1 VRILLAGMLAGT
13 PGHGGA
19 TWAIL
24 QWVRG
29 LERLGHEVLV
39 VEPVERIEEPAA
51 AYFRTL
57 ELPRAALLRA
67 GTRET
72 LGVPYERIAAFGADL
87 LLNMSG
93 LLRDPELTA
102 GIRVRAFVDLDPV
115 FVQLWH
121 AEGVDVGL
129 GGHTRHV
136 TVGQDLAHAGIPLDR
151 RWIATLPPVVLEQ
164 WPVAGR
170 VEHDAFTT
178 VGNWRSY
185 GSVEHDGAHYGQKA
199 HAVRRLLDLP
209 RLAPA
214 PLLPALAID
223 PGEAADLDALRA
235 HGWQL
240 ADPAAVAATPD
251 AYRRFVSG
259 SKGELG
265 LAKAGYVDARC
276 GWFSDRSACYLAAGR
291 PVVAHDTGF
300 GCALPVG
307 EGLLA
312 FATAQE
318 AARAIGVVCG
328 DYERHRTAARAIAE
342 QHLDSDVVLGRLLER
357 IL

>member
-24 QWVRG
+24 QWARG
-29 LERLGHEVLV
+29 LERLGHDVLV
-39 VEPVERIEEPAA
+39 VEPVERIEPASA
-51 AYFRTL
+51 AYFDALGL
-57 ELPRAALLRA
+57 ERGALLER
-67 GTRET
+67 GTRVT
-72 LGVPYERIAAFGADL
+72 HGASYEQLAGFDAEL

-102 GIRVRAFVDLDPV
+102 PIRTRVFVDLDPV

-121 AEGVDVGL
+121 AQGVDMGFDD
-129 GGHTRHV
+129 HTRHV
-136 TVGQDLAHAGIPLDR
+136 TVGLLLERTGLPLDR
-151 RWIATLPPVVLEQ
+151 RWIATLPPVALDD
-164 WPVAGR
+164 WPPGGTI
-170 VEHDAFTT
+170 EHDAFTT

-185 GSVEHDGAHYGQKA
+185 GSVEHGGVRYGQKA
-199 HAVRRLLDLP
+199 HSVRRLLELP
-209 RLAPA
+209 RLSPA

-223 PGEAADLDALRA
+223 PGEHEDLRALRA
-235 HGWQL
+235 HGWPL
-240 ADPAAVAATPD
+240 ADPAALAGTPD

-259 SKGELG
+259 SRGELG
-265 LAKAGYVDARC
+265 LAKAGYADARS

-291 PVVAHDTGF
+291 PVVAQDTGF

-312 FATAQE
+312 FGDAEE
-318 AARAIGVVCG
+318 AARAIGAVCA
-328 DYERHRTAARAIAE
+328 DYERHSATARAIAE
-342 QHLDSDVVLGRLLER
+342 QHLASDIVLGRLLER
-357 IL
+357 VL

>member
-1 VRILLAGMLAGT
+1 MRILLAGMLAGT

-19 TWAIL
+19 TWAVL

-29 LERLGHEVLV
+29 LERLGHEVLA
-39 VEPVERIEEPAA
+39 VEPVERIEPASA
-51 AYFRTL
+51 AYFDALGL
-57 ELPRAALLRA
+57 ERGALLAR
-67 GTRET
+67 GTRT
-72 LGVPYERIAAFGADL
+72 THGLPYERLAGFDAEL

-93 LLRDPELTA
+93 LLRDPELTTPIA
-102 GIRVRAFVDLDPV
+102 ARAFVDLDPV

-121 AEGVDVGL
+121 AQGVELGL
-129 GGHTRHV
+129 DAHTRHV
-136 TVGQDLAHAGIPLDR
+136 TVGLDLARAGIPLDR
-151 RWIATLPPVVLEQ
+151 DWIATPPPVSLDD
-164 WPVAGR
+164 WPFA
-170 VEHDAFTT
+170 EALAHDAFTT

-199 HAVRRLLDLP
+199 HAVRRLLELP

-223 PGEAADLDALRA
+223 PGEESDLHALRA
-235 HGWQL
+235 HGWRL
-240 ADPAAVAATPD
+240 VDPAVVAATPED
-251 AYRRFVSG
+251 YRRFVSG
-259 SKGELG
+259 SKGEIG

-307 EGLLA
+307 EGLLT
-312 FATAQE
+312 FGTARE
-318 AARAIGVVCG
+318 AAGAIGRVCA
-328 DYERHRTAARAIAE
+328 DYERHRAAARAIAE
-342 QHLDSDVVLGRLLER
+342 QHLDAGVVLDRLLER

>member
-19 TWAIL
+19 TWAVL

-29 LERLGHEVLV
+29 LKRLGHEVLV
-39 VEPVERIEEPAA
+39 VEPVERIEPASA
-51 AYFRTL
+51 AYFDALGL
-57 ELPRAALLRA
+57 ERAALLARGTCATHGLSYEHIA
-67 GTRET
+67 G
-72 LGVPYERIAAFGADL
+72 FGAEL

-102 GIRVRAFVDLDPV
+102 AIPARAFVDLDPV

-129 GGHTRHV
+129 DGHTRHV
-136 TVGQDLAHAGIPLDR
+136 TVGQDLARAGIPLDR
-151 RWIATLPPVVLEQ
+151 RWIATLPPVALDD
-164 WPVAGR
+164 WPPGGAI
-170 VEHDAFTT
+170 EHDAFTT

-199 HAVRRLLDLP
+199 HAVRRLLELP

-214 PLLPALAID
+214 PLLSALAID
-223 PGEAADLDALRA
+223 PGEQDDLRALVA

-240 ADPAAVAATPD
+240 ADPAVVAATPD

-291 PVVAHDTGF
+291 PVVGHDTGF

-312 FATAQE
+312 FGDAQE
-318 AARAIGVVCG
+318 AADAIGRVC
-328 DYERHRTAARAIAE
+328 DNYERHRTAARAIAE